1 MDTGRWKGARER
13 ERERARAR
21 IGSEGGPEP
30 GKDTRVLQEVTPSS
44 CGPSTVPWSWD
55 LAETRSLMTVMGV
68 RLIEEKTNR
77 AAEPSDRA
85 APPKRPRSCRGK
97 ENQVVSKR
105 FRKSAHSPSGVSCSW
120 GELPDELLLV
130 IFRFLSLPHLLKA
143 SIVSKR
149 WNRLAFDKSLWYSVD
164 LSKGNLSPGTVGQLL
179 GAGVVVF
186 RSPCSF
192 LGDPMFK
199 DERSLCLQYM
209 DLSHSVLSSSSIF
222 QILRRCHQ
230 LRGLSLEALTLS
242 DDVIRAIAGS
252 EHLLC
257 LNLSGCS
264 CFGAQ
269 AVSQMLRSCSRLNEL
284 NISWCKFSSQHIQA
298 IVSQIPDSVTQL
310 NISGYRR
317 SLHNSDVEALCRRCP
332 WMTDL
337 DLSDSTM
344 LTPGCFSA
352 LHSLS
357 HLQHL
362 GLSRCHEIS
371 PASLVALGEITT
383 LKTLN
388 IYGLVRDS
396 MVNVKDLIPQIKIN
410 TFPLTSI
417 GRPTPSYGKL
427 QTIWGITCR
436 LGLRNL

>member
-1 MDTGRWKGARER
+1 MELRSWKREVETGQVRLDCGVEVV
-13 ERERARAR
+13 
-21 IGSEGGPEP
+21 
-30 GKDTRVLQEVTPSS
+30 KDTRVLQEVTPSS
-44 CGPSTVPWSWD
+44 CSPSTFTRSWD
-55 LAETRSLMTVMGV
+55 SVETHSLMTVMGV
-68 RLIEEKTNR
+68 RLIEEKTNK
-77 AAEPSDRA
+77 AAESSDPA
-85 APPKRPRSCRGK
+85 APPKRPRHCQGK
-97 ENQVVSKR
+97 ENHVHNFLVSKR
-105 FRKSAHSPSGVSCSW
+105 FRKSAHSSPGVSCSW
-120 GELPDELLLV
+120 EALPDELLLV

-143 SIVSKR
+143 SSVSKQ
-149 WNRLAFDKSLWYSVD
+149 WHRLAFDKSLWYSVD
-164 LSKGNLSPGTVGQLL
+164 LGKGNLPPGTVGQVL

-192 LGDPMFK
+192 LGDPIFK
-199 DERSLCLQYM
+199 DERPLCLQYM

-230 LRGLSLEALTLS
+230 LRGLSLEALALS
-242 DDVIRAIAGS
+242 DDIIMAIAGNRD
-252 EHLLC
+252 LLC

-264 CFGAQ
+264 CFRAQ
-269 AVSQMLRSCSRLNEL
+269 ALSQMLRSCSRLDEL
-284 NISWCKFSSQHIQA
+284 NISWCRFSSQNIQA
-298 IVSQIPDSVTQL
+298 VVSQIPDSVTQL

-332 WMTDL
+332 QMTDL

-344 LTPGCFSA
+344 LTPGCFSS
-352 LHSLS
+352 LHGLY

-362 GLSRCHEIS
+362 GLSRCHEIP
-371 PASLVALGEITT
+371 PASLVALGEIAT

-427 QTIWGITCR
+427 QTIWGTNCKLR
-436 LGLRNL
+436 LHNL